1 MFEIQNDLD
10 QIFKSLKPQQGMV
23 EITGNIPQ
31 DLVYLKY
38 LTECDDNEITPDH
51 QILGYDLAV
60 KENLYLT
67 THFRLLSE
75 QVWMIGRTGQ
85 GDEWFI
91 DRKTLQILF
100 YDHDLGEYKS
110 KFDFKNMQI
119 DFTQFLQ
126 FCMLMKDFE
135 QRLELYTFIESS
147 PEFIQFKQRIHS
159 IHPDLVENYP
169 FNFL

>member
-1 MFEIQNDLD
+1 
-10 QIFKSLKPQQGMV
+10 
-23 EITGNIPQ
+23 
-31 DLVYLKY
+31 
-38 LTECDDNEITPDH
+38 
-51 QILGYDLAV
+51 
-60 KENLYLT
+60 
-67 THFRLLSE
+67 
-75 QVWMIGRTGQ
+75 MIGRTGQ

-91 DRKTLQILF
+91 DRKSLQILF
-100 YDHDLGEYKS
+100 YNNDLGEYKS

-135 QRLELYTFIESS
+135 QSLELYAFIESS
-147 PEFIQFKQRIHS
+147 PEFIQFKHQIHS